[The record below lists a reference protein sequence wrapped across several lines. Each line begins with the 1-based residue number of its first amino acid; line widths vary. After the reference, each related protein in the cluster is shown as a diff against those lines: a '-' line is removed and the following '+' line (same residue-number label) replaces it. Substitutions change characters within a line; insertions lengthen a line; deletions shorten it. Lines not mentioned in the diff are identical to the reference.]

1 MTWTA
6 SVSPDAS
13 NHGDEPEVDVVD
25 ATSGVAVAERP
36 DGGNRRAGGGADTP
50 DPGTGPTGRQR
61 ILAGLLALL
70 LLGGFAAWRSWPE
83 GTRDVREGTTLVD
96 EEGLIAR
103 YGIKVTLIGASAR
116 GGIVDFRYQVVDP
129 DKASPVVHDDDYL
142 PILIAEDTGQT
153 IGMTAPTHHH
163 NTELELG
170 GTYFFLMANAS
181 NAIRPGV
188 PVTLVI
194 GDTRIEH
201 IIAQG

>member
-1 MTWTA
+1 M
-6 SVSPDAS
+6 SPDPT

-25 ATSGVAVAERP
+25 TTSGVAVAERP
-36 DGGNRRAGGGADTP
+36 DGESRRAGGGADS
-50 DPGTGPTGRQR
+50 PGADGGSNRR
-61 ILAGLLALL
+61 RLLAGLLVVL
-70 LLGGFAAWRSWPE
+70 LLGGAAAWRFWPE
-83 GTRDVREGTTLVD
+83 GGHDVREGTTLVD

-103 YGIKVTLIGASAR
+103 FGIRVTLIGASAQ

-129 DKASPVVHDDDYL
+129 DKASPVVHDEDYL

-153 IGMTAPTHHH
+153 IGMTAPPHHH

-170 GTYFFLMANAS
+170 GTYFFLMANAN
-181 NAIRPGV
+181 NAIRAGT